1 MIPSGQRENPVSVDK
16 HPLRV
21 GLVVLPAALALTATL
36 LTACGGSDPRTKV
49 EASLRHYLSTIDPK
63 ACLNSAFCPQGAFPV
78 GAGAPRVRENSC
90 KKTHTGRIRP
100 ARTVRIRPVLPEG
113 LTFWSCVV
121 TFGKTAFPAAV
132 AVKRSGEVYLAT
144 LMSQA
149 APPKPATVYEGGP

>member
-1 MIPSGQRENPVSVDK
+1 MDK

-21 GLVVLPAALALTATL
+21 GFVVLAASLALSAIG

-49 EASLRHYLSTIDPK
+49 EAGLQHYLSTIDPK

-90 KKTHTGRIRP
+90 KETQTGRIRP
-100 ARTVRIRPVLPEG
+100 ARTGRIRPALPEG
-113 LTFWSCVV
+113 LTSWSCVV

-132 AVKRSGEVYLAT
+132 AVKRSGEVYFAT
-144 LMSQA
+144 LVSQA

>member
-1 MIPSGQRENPVSVDK
+1 MDK
-16 HPLRV
+16 HPLHV
-21 GLVVLPAALALTATL
+21 GFVVLAAALALTAML

-49 EASLRHYLSTIDPK
+49 EASLQHYLSTIDPQ
-63 ACLNSAFCPQGAFPV
+63 ACLNSTFCPQGAFPV
-78 GAGAPRVRENSC
+78 GAGVPRVRENSC
-90 KKTHTGRIRP
+90 KKTHPGRIRP
-100 ARTVRIRPVLPEG
+100 AVPEG
-113 LTFWSCVV
+113 LTSWSCVV